1 MENRYH
7 VSINHI
13 ARLVILIANKRLS
26 KISINR
32 NLKKKS
38 HFTTII
44 RNKDNSSGRPN
55 NHKHVCLITVSKF
68 LKP

>member
-38 HFTTII
+38 FHND
-44 RNKDNSSGRPN
+44 NKKQGQFIGETKQP
-55 NHKHVCLITVSKF
+55 
-68 LKP
+68 